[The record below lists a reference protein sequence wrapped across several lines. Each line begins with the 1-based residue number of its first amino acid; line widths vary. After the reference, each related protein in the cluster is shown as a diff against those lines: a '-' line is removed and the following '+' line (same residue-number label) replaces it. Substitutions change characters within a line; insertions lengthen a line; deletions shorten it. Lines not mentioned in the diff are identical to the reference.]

1 MKLILLTVET
11 DDGGLNRKQRRKGL
25 VVAVIEGSIRHNR
38 GCCGSG
44 YRRERDRR
52 RGRGWEVTR
61 EDIVNTTGKGGYRR
75 ESRHSKWRS

>member
-11 DDGGLNRKQRRKGL
+11 DDGGLKREQRRKGL
-25 VVAVIEGSIRHNR
+25 VVVVTEGSIRHIR

-44 YRRERDRR
+44 YRRERDRG

-61 EDIVNTTGKGGYRR
+61 EDRVNTIGKGGYRR
-75 ESRHSKWRS
+75 ESTHSKLRS

>member
-44 YRRERDRR
+44 YRRERQK
-52 RGRGWEVTR
+52 
-61 EDIVNTTGKGGYRR
+61 KGEGVGGNQR
-75 ESRHSKWRS
+75 RHSEHYW